1 MAIKR
6 SIYEFCPTCGELTA
20 TLERD
25 VHKQGRIREHDCSC
39 PHPPGPPSPPRP
51 PWSFR
56 NAYLIRKD
64 GTEVYEMPAEN
75 LA

>member
-1 MAIKR
+1 MALKR
-6 SIYEFCPTCGELTA
+6 PIHEFCRTCGELTA

-39 PHPPGPPSPPRP
+39 PKPPGPPNSPRP

-56 NAYLIRKD
+56 NAYFIRKD
-64 GTEVYEMPAEN
+64 GTEVFEMDLEEAS
-75 LA
+75 